1 MSEYFQL
8 PPYSGDQPLVAHPLY
23 QWLSANVDRNEG
35 GHSRMLDWIKGLGFR
50 VGEDALS
57 PEDVQTLRFVEDY
70 WWRYSPRFKP
80 HTWGSL
86 FSEVGHLVRVT
97 PDEQFF
103 VTGPGRCHGYYKI
116 TQKLRDMVAEAGWIY
131 NVHPSTTYFEVI
143 EGRLYAK
150 YQHIVGSR
158 YICDIIDYEEK

>member
-8 PPYSGDQPLVAHPLY
+8 PAYSGDQPLVAHPFY
-23 QWLSANVDRNEG
+23 KWLSDNVDRKEG
-35 GHSRMLDWIKGLGFR
+35 GHSRVLDWIKLLGFR

-57 PEDVQTLRFVEDY
+57 PGDLSTLHVVEEH
-70 WWRYSPRFKP
+70 WWRYSPRFGAQRGKDLFVKP
-80 HTWGSL
+80 LAGGES
-86 FSEVGHLVRVT
+86 FY
-97 PDEQFF
+97 FC
-103 VTGPGRCHGYYKI
+103 GPHFNEFRGI

-150 YQHIVGSR
+150 YQQILGSR
-158 YICDIIDYEEK
+158 YICDIADYSKEK

>member
-8 PPYSGDQPLVAHPLY
+8 PPYNDDQPIVEHHFY
-23 QWLSANVDRNEG
+23 QWLTDNVDRSQG

-57 PEDVQTLRFVEDY
+57 PNDLNTLHVVEEH

-80 HTWGSL
+80 CSGKDL
-86 FSEVGHLVRVT
+86 FVKPLVGG
-97 PDEQFF
+97 ESFYF
-103 VTGPGRCHGYYKI
+103 CGPHFNEFRGI
-116 TQKLRDMVAEAGWIY
+116 TQKLRNMVIAAGWIY

-150 YQHIVGSR
+150 YQQILGSR
-158 YICDIIDYEEK
+158 YICDIIEYKEQQ